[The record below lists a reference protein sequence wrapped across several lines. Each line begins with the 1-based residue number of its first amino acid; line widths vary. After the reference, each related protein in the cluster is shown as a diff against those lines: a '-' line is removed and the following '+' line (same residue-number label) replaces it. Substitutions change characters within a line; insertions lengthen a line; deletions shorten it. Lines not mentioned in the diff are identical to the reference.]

1 MAILEIKRAAERHLL
16 GLSPSVP
23 TAYEGVSFTPPSTIY
38 QRVQVQPRRI
48 EDPVLGAGFHREIVS
63 FQVFVVSPVN
73 QGTAEAI
80 SRAELIRDRFKKGT
94 SLLESNIRIHILS
107 TPQIAGA
114 SVQQDRI
121 IVPVLIELVAEVY
134 SY

>member
-16 GLSPSVP
+16 GLTPTLP
-23 TAYEGVSFTPPSTIY
+23 TAWEGVSFTPPSTIY

-48 EDPVLGAGFHREIVS
+48 EDPVLGTGFHREFVS

-73 QGTAEAI
+73 KGTAEAI

-94 SLLESNIRIHILS
+94 SLLENNIRIHVLS

>member
-16 GLSPSVP
+16 GINPTLP
-23 TAYEGVSFTPPSTIY
+23 TAWEGVSFTPPSTIY
-38 QRVQVQPRRI
+38 QRVQVIPRRV
-48 EDPVLGAGFHREIVS
+48 EDPVFGAGFHREIIS

-73 QGTAEAI
+73 KGTAEAI
-80 SRAELIRDRFKKGT
+80 SRAELIRDRFKKST
-94 SLLESNIRIHILS
+94 SLLEGDIRIHVLS